1 MAPLQI
7 RDDFI
12 KTGTKARPG
21 DRHDK
26 KWIVIH
32 ETGNTK
38 PGSDAQSHAAYI
50 KDLALQNE
58 LYLSWHYTVD
68 DHAVYRHIPDDEIAW
83 HAGDG
88 RKDDGGNLSGIGVEI
103 CVNPEC
109 DYEKALRN
117 AARLT
122 AQLMRTHG
130 IPIENVRQHHDF
142 SGRDCPERLR
152 REGRWEDFLAMCQ
165 GGKAAEAEKLAEPAQ
180 RRAFAA
186 GDAVRLSGTLYA
198 DSQGTVPVERG
209 IQNRA
214 CTVAMCADRRRAA
227 PYRIDE
233 RGWAKAADLTLLK
246 PADRVQKS
254 SKALQKGAWVQV
266 KNASLYISSHGGRAV
281 NRIEGTFQVQSYLPD
296 REAGVLLAHN
306 LGWVRREDAI
316 VVERR
321 AASEKPHI

>member
-32 ETGNTK
+32 ETGNAK

-88 RKDDGGNLSGIGVEI
+88 RKDDGGNLAGIGVEI

-109 DYEKALRN
+109 NYEKALRN
-117 AARLT
+117 AAQLT
-122 AQLMRTHG
+122 AQLMRAHG

-142 SGRDCPERLR
+142 SGRDCPERMR
-152 REGRWEDFLAMCQ
+152 REGRWKDFLAMCQ
-165 GGKAAEAEKLAEPAQ
+165 SGKPSSIEKHTVHAQ
-180 RRAFAA
+180 QRTFAA
-186 GDAVRLSGTLYA
+186 GDAVRLSGALYA
-198 DSQGTVPVERG
+198 DSQGAVQIEHGIRERE
-209 IQNRA
+209 
-214 CTVAMCADRRRAA
+214 CTVTMCADKRRAA
-227 PYRIDE
+227 PYRIDG
-233 RGWAKAADLTLLK
+233 RGWARAADLTLVK
-246 PADRVQKS
+246 PAGIVQKS
-254 SKALQKGAWVQV
+254 SKALQNGVWVQV

-281 NRIEGTFQVQSYLPD
+281 NRIEGVFQVQSYLPD
-296 REAGVLLAHN
+296 RDAGVLLAKN
-306 LGWVRREDAI
+306 LGWVCEEDVA
-316 VVERR
+316 VVERH
-321 AASEKPHI
+321 AAL

>member
-68 DHAVYRHIPDDEIAW
+68 DHAVYHHIPDDEVAW

-117 AARLT
+117 AAQLT
-122 AQLMRTHG
+122 AQLMRAHG

-152 REGRWEDFLAMCQ
+152 REGRWEDFLAMCRS
-165 GGKAAEAEKLAEPAQ
+165 GKAAAAEKHPQPAQ

-186 GDAVRLSGTLYA
+186 GDAVRLYGTLYA

-209 IQNRA
+209 IQGRA
-214 CTVAMCADRRRAA
+214 CTVTMCADKRRAA

-233 RGWAKAADLTLLK
+233 RGWAKAADLTRPCAKVRKSPAKGRMGPGEKRLPLHLLARRQSCQSHRRHLSGAIL
-246 PADRVQKS
+246 PARPGS
-254 SKALQKGAWVQV
+254 
-266 KNASLYISSHGGRAV
+266 GRAAGPQP
-281 NRIEGTFQVQSYLPD
+281 RLGARGGHHRGGTPC
-296 REAGVLLAHN
+296 GV
-306 LGWVRREDAI
+306 
-316 VVERR
+316 
-321 AASEKPHI
+321 